1 MSVPLDIAT
10 AYLIGALVSALL
22 AGAIF
27 SSGGLASRHD
37 GLESV
42 VYATLALAAGLLA
55 LGLSGRGGTGWA
67 EGLGISLVALG
78 ALLLRFAMD
87 QLQRQPERARVPLFV
102 LGAALLA
109 EWGSIVGGTPVEVRA
124 AVGAF
129 SMAVV
134 LLLPV
139 PSLFRKQEP
148 GSGYAHQ
155 FALVMFMVAAAA
167 SFTRGVA
174 IAAGTAPAALTNA
187 SQVNTLLALA
197 LPGAVAAGA
206 FSFLIMLRQHELA
219 TLAMLDGLTGILNRP
234 ALHDQMEGVLHLARR
249 RGFAC
254 SVLLADLDRFSQ
266 LNVEQGH
273 RGGDEVLRHFVA
285 LARGVVR
292 REDVIGRYG
301 GEQFAMLLFATPAAG
316 GLALARRLR
325 TALASKPPRVRGLGI
340 ALTASYGVAESRPG
354 AELEATELLRRAD
367 AALMEAK
374 ARGRDCVVNFDEIT
388 AQSADVKRGHSIS

>member
-109 EWGSIVGGTPVEVRA
+109 EWGSIVGGTPVGVRA

-139 PSLFRKQEP
+139 PSLFRKREP

-174 IAAGTAPAALTNA
+174 IAAGTVPAAP
-187 SQVNTLLALA
+187 LLSK
-197 LPGAVAAGA
+197 V
-206 FSFLIMLRQHELA
+206 
-219 TLAMLDGLTGILNRP
+219 NRP
-234 ALHDQMEGVLHLARR
+234 E
-249 RGFAC
+249 
-254 SVLLADLDRFSQ
+254 
-266 LNVEQGH
+266 
-273 RGGDEVLRHFVA
+273 
-285 LARGVVR
+285 
-292 REDVIGRYG
+292 
-301 GEQFAMLLFATPAAG
+301 
-316 GLALARRLR
+316 
-325 TALASKPPRVRGLGI
+325 AS
-340 ALTASYGVAESRPG
+340 
-354 AELEATELLRRAD
+354 
-367 AALMEAK
+367 
-374 ARGRDCVVNFDEIT
+374 
-388 AQSADVKRGHSIS
+388 